1 MIINGTEIFREQA
14 GLIPS
19 LDTGST
25 STSDC
30 ILLNFDSAKNTENA
44 GGYVRLRLEDGFL
57 YFECI
62 NVHGDIFAEQVIHC
76 SSFNT
81 LGDEEID
88 LTQWEVELDVY
99 NHNQRG
105 QQ

>member
-1 MIINGTEIFREQA
+1 MTINAMEIFREQA

-19 LDTGST
+19 LDTQST

-30 ILLNFDSAKNTENA
+30 ILLNFDSAKDIENA
-44 GGYVRLRLEDGFL
+44 GGYVRLRLEEGFL

-76 SSFNT
+76 SRFNT
-81 LGDEEID
+81 LGD
-88 LTQWEVELDVY
+88 
-99 NHNQRG
+99 
-105 QQ
+105 